1 VNVIK
6 KTQARTHERCHALS
20 FVHQQ
25 VKKLINNNTTN
36 NLYTILLL
44 TIRVS
49 PVFLK
54 AIFQIEE
61 VERIKKG
68 RRIAVDY
75 LAWRNEPRV
84 NVNGYL
90 FIIRTIKSKMTSV
103 RDCVWGTKFVAI

>member
-1 VNVIK
+1 M
-6 KTQARTHERCHALS
+6 
-20 FVHQQ
+20 
-25 VKKLINNNTTN
+25 
-36 NLYTILLL
+36 
-44 TIRVS
+44 
-49 PVFLK
+49 FLK

-90 FIIRTIKSKMTSV
+90 FITHDKIENDV
-103 RDCVWGTKFVAI
+103 RS